1 MPLAALL
8 LFALLGIAGCS
19 DPPTPPATPPPAE
32 DREAKASAL
41 LTRSRAAPVDEKV
54 VLLKKVAGVY
64 GDTKVAPRAHFE
76 LVLYQ
81 LLLEPPAFDE
91 AFASARAF
99 AERHPTEPLVS
110 EGFHRVYDAAK
121 FRGKPD
127 LVPVVAE
134 AWLGWL
140 SAHDAA
146 NDVPKSV
153 LLPDLVGLHIAE
165 GRWEDAKVAADAALA
180 DPALPRHRRAELLH
194 RKGVLLARYLG
205 DPATGCMALRES
217 LAVCLDLEALQVPM
231 RYDAEGVLVDLA
243 DVAGRVLS
251 LFSAS

>member
-8 LFALLGIAGCS
+8 LFALLGIAGCG
-19 DPPTPPATPPPAE
+19 DPPTPPAPPPPAE

-140 SAHDAA
+140 
-146 NDVPKSV
+146 PKSV